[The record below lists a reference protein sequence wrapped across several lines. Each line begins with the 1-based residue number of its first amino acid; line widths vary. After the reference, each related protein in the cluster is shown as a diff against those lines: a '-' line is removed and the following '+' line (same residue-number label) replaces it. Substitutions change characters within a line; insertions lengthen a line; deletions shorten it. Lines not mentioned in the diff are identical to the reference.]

1 MSSAAARSSV
11 LDTLPRSM
19 MVAACVSTPMWRAF
33 VRPSVVSA
41 SFALVV
47 IQESFMTLPSLLALA
62 VSSAFAVCF
71 TSGLGDWAS
80 STVGGS
86 IRAIVVRI
94 RSARLM
100 GSSVFRPYL
109 WIAGKSLAW
118 AMP

>member
-1 MSSAAARSSV
+1 M
-11 LDTLPRSM
+11 T
-19 MVAACVSTPMWRAF
+19 VAPCVSTEMCRAF

-41 SFALVV
+41 IFVLVV
-47 IQESFMTLPSLLALA
+47 IQESFMVWPAPSPLGLVASSALA
-62 VSSAFAVCF
+62 VFL